1 MRVTQPVFAVFKRCI
16 HSTRF
21 ALSVIALLMMASP
34 YVQAQTVT
42 ATLSGTVTDPT
53 GALVQG
59 ASVTIINEATNDARE
74 TETNKSG
81 VFAEPNLN
89 PSTYSVKVTAKGFA
103 PKELTGIELH
113 VGDSIKLPTFVLT
126 IGATTDTVTVST
138 VAGQILT
145 TDNGQRSATLT
156 YTDIQNLALSGRD
169 TTELLKVLPG
179 AVMVSNNGY
188 NDLSTTTGNSA
199 IGNGIGLNGAP
210 YKGGTALNMDGAS
223 VLDMGDDFAS
233 LATINPN
240 MTQEVQVLTSAFGA
254 DTANGPNVI
263 NTTGKSGG
271 EHYHGTGWFVVRND
285 VLNANDWQDN
295 HHLPLPN
302 PKGGAAYYYPGG
314 DISGP
319 VPGTHKKLFFY
330 GGFELPFQNQG
341 NANILRLSIPT
352 PEMLQGNFSMNNA
365 NNQVLC
371 PGGFYNSGTTIFNG
385 FNEGNWCQNIAP
397 SNSNTQFTVFRDG
410 TSPTP
415 MAGTV
420 PGGFSNG
427 GFVPAQYI
435 DPNMLAFTKIW
446 PAWNSPYIAH
456 STQQIINNGGFNYYQ
471 PVVNHDNGW
480 VANGRIDFNWNET
493 NKFYIRYQQSYDSQL
508 AGSCGQTFYAGSCNN
523 NNLQYPGGGLVKQTF
538 SKILNGHYVHIF
550 SPTLTN
556 EATASWVWGNI
567 PIIPGNSSLNY
578 RSTLGANIGCVYCT
592 NPKYMPTFGGVQN
605 NYPGL
610 AQPDYWEPANYYI
623 VEKSVPEFADNLTK
637 VWGKHTL
644 KFGALS
650 SNTDNY
656 QGNQSTNL
664 QGSLSIGGTPANGYN
679 FFDGP
684 GQKMGSY
691 NNTVNYLMGNLTNY
705 QESNSSPLSDIAY
718 QTLSFYAD
726 DQIKVNKQLS
736 VQVGLRFEHIGW
748 WYDRQ
753 GTGLAVFYPNRV
765 LPDFYAGKYAPGY
778 YWHGI
783 DAGIPLSG
791 RSDRLGFLSPRF
803 GLSYDVFGNGKTL
816 VRGGWG
822 AYRFQESANT
832 PQAALATAQGV
843 KNFNASST
851 VLSTK
856 SNSTMLLS
864 QISQLQSFVP
874 NCQVQCAQT
883 GQSGY
888 DPNDHYIPLTY
899 SYNFTID
906 QRLPWRLQLDVAY
919 VGNRTQHLADNGMDG
934 SFSGNYDNQ
943 NKTPLFSYGKLVS
956 GQWVGNVDPFSGK
969 TICNP
974 ENLNATCSA
983 GSSDAD
989 FRPFGRGIGCT
1000 STANA
1005 NCTIYGTNTVNMFQH
1020 NDYQTYNGLQAA
1032 VEKRS
1037 GAVTINAS
1045 FTWSKS
1051 LATVQN
1057 WDPFHIAPNYTYDN
1071 LNRPFI
1077 FNSSYIYQEPNFFH
1091 GNRFIGGAVNGWMVS
1106 GISIWQK
1113 GTNTLPSINI
1123 QYDPA
1128 TIPAPGN
1135 PQSMSTST
1143 LGVGSSTFFGTNAG
1157 VVTNRP
1163 MLTCDPKAGLVKY
1176 QLYRPCFTAPAF
1188 GTNGGYHLPFIA
1200 GQAYLENDL
1209 SLSKSFTVHEN
1220 NKIQFTASA
1229 FNWLNHPLPTFG
1241 SGESTTEYYYYNYTT
1256 HAVTINDT
1264 CPTSSTIAGCTK
1276 SVAAGSQNP
1285 GSPIVASNV
1294 YSTAGTKPEDLFGTQ
1309 HFKQNFVGPNSQRTM
1324 EFQLKYNF

>member
-1 MRVTQPVFAVFKRCI
+1 MCISQAVFAGLKRCNRNTI
-16 HSTRF
+16 F
-21 ALSVIALLMMASP
+21 LLSVVAVLVMAGG
-34 YVQAQTVT
+34 YAHAQTVT

-59 ASVTIINEATNDARE
+59 ASVTIINEATNDARA

-81 VFAEPNLN
+81 VFAAPNLN

-126 IGATTDTVTVST
+126 VGATTDTVTVST
-138 VAGQILT
+138 AAGQILT
-145 TDNGQRSATLT
+145 TDNGERSATLT
-156 YTDIQNLALSGRD
+156 YTDIQNLSLSGRD

-271 EHYHGTGWFVVRND
+271 EHYHGTGWFYARND

-302 PKGGAAYYYPGG
+302 PKGGASYYYPGG

-352 PEMLQGNFSMNNA
+352 PEMLQGNFSMDNA
-365 NNQVLC
+365 DNQVLC
-371 PGGFYNSGTTIFNG
+371 PGGFYNSGTTNFNG
-385 FNEGNWCQNIAP
+385 FSEGNWCQNIAP
-397 SNSNTQFTVFRDG
+397 SNGNTQYTIFRDG
-410 TSPTP
+410 TSPTA
-415 MAGTV
+415 MAGSVT
-420 PGGFSNG
+420 GGFSNG
-427 GFVPAQYI
+427 GYVPAQYI

-480 VANGRIDFNWNET
+480 VARGRIDYNWNST
-493 NKFYIRYQQSYDSQL
+493 NQFYISYQQSYDSQL

-623 VEKSVPEFADNLTK
+623 VEKSVPQFGDNLTK

-664 QGSLSIGGTPANGYN
+664 QGSLSIGGSPANNYN
-679 FFDGP
+679 FFDGT
-684 GQKMGSY
+684 GLKMGSY

-718 QTLSFYAD
+718 QTLSLYAD
-726 DQIKVNKQLS
+726 DQVKVNKQFS
-736 VQVGLRFEHIGW
+736 VQVGFRFEHIGW

-765 LPDFYAGKYAPGY
+765 LPDFYAG
-778 YWHGI
+778 
-783 DAGIPLSG
+783 
-791 RSDRLGFLSPRF
+791 GF
-803 GLSYDVFGNGKTL
+803 T
-816 VRGGWG
+816 
-822 AYRFQESANT
+822 T
-832 PQAALATAQGV
+832 
-843 KNFNASST
+843 
-851 VLSTK
+851 
-856 SNSTMLLS
+856 
-864 QISQLQSFVP
+864 
-874 NCQVQCAQT
+874 QT
-883 GQSGY
+883 T
-888 DPNDHYIPLTY
+888 DE
-899 SYNFTID
+899 
-906 QRLPWRLQLDVAY
+906 
-919 VGNRTQHLADNGMDG
+919 
-934 SFSGNYDNQ
+934 
-943 NKTPLFSYGKLVS
+943 
-956 GQWVGNVDPFSGK
+956 
-969 TICNP
+969 IC
-974 ENLNATCSA
+974 
-983 GSSDAD
+983 
-989 FRPFGRGIGCT
+989 
-1000 STANA
+1000 
-1005 NCTIYGTNTVNMFQH
+1005 
-1020 NDYQTYNGLQAA
+1020 AA
-1032 VEKRS
+1032 VP
-1037 GAVTINAS
+1037 A
-1045 FTWSKS
+1045 
-1051 LATVQN
+1051 
-1057 WDPFHIAPNYTYDN
+1057 
-1071 LNRPFI
+1071 
-1077 FNSSYIYQEPNFFH
+1077 YI
-1091 GNRFIGGAVNGWMVS
+1091 
-1106 GISIWQK
+1106 
-1113 GTNTLPSINI
+1113 
-1123 QYDPA
+1123 
-1128 TIPAPGN
+1128 
-1135 PQSMSTST
+1135 
-1143 LGVGSSTFFGTNAG
+1143 
-1157 VVTNRP
+1157 
-1163 MLTCDPKAGLVKY
+1163 
-1176 QLYRPCFTAPAF
+1176 
-1188 GTNGGYHLPFIA
+1188 
-1200 GQAYLENDL
+1200 
-1209 SLSKSFTVHEN
+1209 
-1220 NKIQFTASA
+1220 
-1229 FNWLNHPLPTFG
+1229 
-1241 SGESTTEYYYYNYTT
+1241 
-1256 HAVTINDT
+1256 
-1264 CPTSSTIAGCTK
+1264 
-1276 SVAAGSQNP
+1276 
-1285 GSPIVASNV
+1285 
-1294 YSTAGTKPEDLFGTQ
+1294 
-1309 HFKQNFVGPNSQRTM
+1309 
-1324 EFQLKYNF
+1324 